1 MSTTSKSP
9 RKVIEVAF
17 SVAQQSLHEY
27 SHKFSPRTFTQHQ
40 LLAAIAISCVVG
52 LIAISVFV
60 SSDRSL
66 DPLNSIPAHSIPND
80 WSDHIKVG
88 IVGDS
93 WVSDQQ
99 IDEGIVAALPALGV
113 PFEVVSSS
121 HPGAKTRQ
129 IYRNLID
136 TDQHNPRS
144 SNQILMDQKLDYLV
158 IVAGVNDTG
167 GHIGK
172 EFYAHHMWNIIQ
184 TALRRGIHP
193 VIVEVPEYGIEA
205 VPAVGFLSWAKR
217 GMYQTLF
224 DDGKADVISDY
235 REALRERIASSVE
248 NEITFF
254 NFSSFIEDYETKT
267 DLYRNPSHLT
277 NSGYQQLGMLIG
289 KQIARTHTN
298 RMQAEPVALRVG
310 HGHPTQ
316 KR

>member
-1 MSTTSKSP
+1 M
-9 RKVIEVAF
+9 IEVAF

-27 SHKFSPRTFTQHQ
+27 SHEFSPRTFTQHQ

-136 TDQHNPRS
+136 TDQHNPRCLLYTS
-144 SNQILMDQKLDYLV
+144 PSPRD
-158 IVAGVNDTG
+158 
-167 GHIGK
+167 
-172 EFYAHHMWNIIQ
+172 
-184 TALRRGIHP
+184 RG
-193 VIVEVPEYGIEA
+193 
-205 VPAVGFLSWAKR
+205 
-217 GMYQTLF
+217 
-224 DDGKADVISDY
+224 
-235 REALRERIASSVE
+235 
-248 NEITFF
+248 
-254 NFSSFIEDYETKT
+254 
-267 DLYRNPSHLT
+267 
-277 NSGYQQLGMLIG
+277 
-289 KQIARTHTN
+289 
-298 RMQAEPVALRVG
+298 
-310 HGHPTQ
+310 
-316 KR
+316 